1 MVLTDAISILA
12 QVWVEVAN
20 SGLWDF
26 AIAGAIFGLV
36 GLAFKMARRFAK

>member
-1 MVLTDAISILA
+1 MVLTDAIAILA
-12 QVWVEVAN
+12 QVWVEVAA

-36 GLAFKMARRFAK
+36 GLAFRQARKFSK